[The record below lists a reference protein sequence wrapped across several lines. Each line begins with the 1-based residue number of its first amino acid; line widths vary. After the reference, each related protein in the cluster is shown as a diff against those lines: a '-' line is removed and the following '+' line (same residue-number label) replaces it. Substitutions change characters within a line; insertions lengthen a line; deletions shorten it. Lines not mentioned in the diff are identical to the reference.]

1 MTYVLLLLRN
11 SSGTGVDGVLNQAPL
26 PILHNY
32 WCSRP
37 DWYGDLFHSNVSFC
51 AGYRSGTRDSCSVNE
66 FMALINKNGSM
77 IVSIP
82 RGNQTMSD
90 RLFCNMTNY

>member
-66 FMALINKNGSM
+66 FMALINKNG
-77 IVSIP
+77 IHHV
-82 RGNQTMSD
+82 Q
-90 RLFCNMTNY
+90 